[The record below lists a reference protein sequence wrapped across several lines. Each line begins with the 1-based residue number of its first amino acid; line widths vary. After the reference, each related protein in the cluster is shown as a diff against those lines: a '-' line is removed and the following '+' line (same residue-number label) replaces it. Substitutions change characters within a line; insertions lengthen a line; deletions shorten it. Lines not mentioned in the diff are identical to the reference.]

1 MVKGIL
7 WDNDGVLIDTEGLFF
22 QATRNA
28 LTSAGVELTRE
39 RYVEWS
45 LRQGRSSFDLLRE
58 QGWTLD
64 RIAELRFQRDR
75 AYSRMLAN
83 PPGGNG
89 PAGNVPG
96 LMDGIVE
103 ALTLLRAKFRM
114 AIVTTSRRE
123 HFELMHQRSNL
134 SQFFE
139 FAVTR
144 EDYQRSKPH
153 PEPYLTAL
161 ERLQLSAKE
170 CIAIEDSERGLA
182 AANAAGLHCI
192 VIPSSVK
199 VRVIAATNRP
209 LRQALEERKLRED
222 LYHRLNVFRIAIPP
236 LRER

>member
-1 MVKGIL
+1 MMKGIL

-22 QATRNA
+22 EATRNA
-28 LTSAGVELTRE
+28 LRSAGVELRRE

-58 QGWTLD
+58 QGWTPAQ
-64 RIAELRFQRDR
+64 IAELRSKRDQ

-83 PPGGNG
+83 PPGM
-89 PAGNVPG
+89 
-96 LMDGIVE
+96 MDGILEV
-103 ALTLLRAKFRM
+103 LTLLRAKFRM

-144 EDYQRSKPH
+144 EDYERSKPH

-161 ERLQLSAKE
+161 QRLQLSAEE

-192 VIPSSVK
+192 VIPNSMTMGSAFGDAAM
-199 VRVIAATNRP
+199 VISEAA
-209 LRQALEERKLRED
+209 ALPDAL
-222 LYHRLNVFRIAIPP
+222 FRFARTPSF
-236 LRER
+236 

>member
-1 MVKGIL
+1 MMKAIL

-28 LTSAGVELTRE
+28 LRSAGVELSRE
-39 RYVEWS
+39 RYVQWS

-58 QGWTLD
+58 QGWTLAQ
-64 RIAELRFQRDR
+64 IAELRFQRDQ
-75 AYSRMLAN
+75 AYSRMLEN
-83 PPGGNG
+83 PPGII
-89 PAGNVPG
+89 
-96 LMDGIVE
+96 DGILEV
-103 ALTLLRAKFRM
+103 LTLLRAKFRM

-144 EDYQRSKPH
+144 EDYRRSKPH

-161 ERLQLSAKE
+161 ARLQLSAKE

-182 AANAAGLHCI
+182 AANAAGLRCI
-192 VIPSSVK
+192 VIPNSMTIGSAFADAAM
-199 VRVIAATNRP
+199 VIPDAA
-209 LRQALEERKLRED
+209 ALPAALF
-222 LYHRLNVFRIAIPP
+222 RLAGTPP
-236 LRER
+236 F

>member
-1 MVKGIL
+1 MIKGIL

-28 LTSAGVELTRE
+28 LRSAGVELSRE

-45 LRQGRSSFDLLRE
+45 LRQGRSSFDLLQERGCTPAQIE
-58 QGWTLD
+58 
-64 RIAELRFQRDR
+64 ELRFQRDQ

-83 PPGGNG
+83 GPG
-89 PAGNVPG
+89 
-96 LMDGIVE
+96 MIDGILEV
-103 ALTLLRAKFRM
+103 LTLLRPKFRM

-139 FAVTR
+139 FALTR
-144 EDYQRSKPH
+144 EDYGRSKPH

-170 CIAIEDSERGLA
+170 CIAIEDSGARLALLPGRQRTPPDHALYCDSEWHDYGERLWRRRDGYLLCRS
-182 AANAAGLHCI
+182 AAGRSFSFCKNSRFLRT
-192 VIPSSVK
+192 PT
-199 VRVIAATNRP
+199 RLP
-209 LRQALEERKLRED
+209 LR
-222 LYHRLNVFRIAIPP
+222 
-236 LRER
+236 

>member
-1 MVKGIL
+1 MMKGIL

-28 LTSAGVELTRE
+28 LRSAGVELSRE

-58 QGWTLD
+58 QGWTLAQ
-64 RIAELRFQRDR
+64 IAELRFQRDQ
-75 AYSRMLAN
+75 AYSQMLAN
-83 PPGGNG
+83 
-89 PAGNVPG
+89 G
-96 LMDGIVE
+96 LGMMDGILEV
-103 ALTLLRAKFRM
+103 LTLLRAKFRM

-144 EDYQRSKPH
+144 EDYGRSKPH

-192 VIPSSVK
+192 VIPNSMTMGSAFGDAAM
-199 VRVIAATNRP
+199 VISDAA
-209 LRQALEERKLRED
+209 ALPDAL
-222 LYHRLNVFRIAIPP
+222 FRFARTPSF
-236 LRER
+236 

>member
-58 QGWTLD
+58 QGWTLA
-64 RIAELRFQRDR
+64 RIAELRLQRDQ
-75 AYSRMLAN
+75 AYSQMLAN

-89 PAGNVPG
+89 PG

-103 ALTLLRAKFRM
+103 VLTLLRAKFRM

-144 EDYQRSKPH
+144 EDYRRSKPH

-161 ERLQLSAKE
+161 ERLQLSAEE

-182 AANAAGLHCI
+182 AANAAGLRCI
-192 VIPSSVK
+192 VIPNSMTIGSAFGDAAM
-199 VRVIAATNRP
+199 VISEAAELP
-209 LRQALEERKLRED
+209 AALFCFAGTLSKR
-222 LYHRLNVFRIAIPP
+222 N
-236 LRER
+236 

>member
-1 MVKGIL
+1 MMKAIL

-28 LTSAGVELTRE
+28 LGSAGVELSRE

-45 LRQGRSSFDLLRE
+45 LRQGRSSFDLLRD
-58 QGWTLD
+58 QGWTPAQ
-64 RIAELRFQRDR
+64 IADVRLRRDR
-75 AYSRMLAN
+75 AYSGMLT
-83 PPGGNG
+83 NG
-89 PAGNVPG
+89 LGM
-96 LMDGIVE
+96 MDGILEV
-103 ALTLLRAKFRM
+103 LTLLRAKFRM

-144 EDYQRSKPH
+144 EDYERSKPH

-161 ERLQLSAKE
+161 ERLQLRAQE

-182 AANAAGLHCI
+182 AANAAGLRCI
-192 VIPSSVK
+192 VIPNSMTMGSAFGAAAM
-199 VRVIAATNRP
+199 VISDAT
-209 LRQALEERKLRED
+209 ALPGALSRFIETPS
-222 LYHRLNVFRIAIPP
+222 F
-236 LRER
+236 